1 MPATMKLS
9 NGHLVEVLLFNSVCK
24 MLKKV
29 ASIHE
34 TIEGPKHLKNVWT
47 GQIAISRLCKKAA
60 YSKYEMDFRS
70 AELLSK
76 FNLCNNNGSI
86 TENIRNIVLSLCDM
100 EDNITF
106 MTVPPI
112 ADDDDPILAQ
122 EIISLGPVLNFP
134 PNKNPR

>member
-29 ASIHE
+29 AS
-34 TIEGPKHLKNVWT
+34 TRGTVEGPKQLENVWL
-47 GQIAISRLCKKAA
+47 GRVAISRLCKKAA
-60 YSKYEMDFRS
+60 YSKYEMDFKS

-86 TENIRNIVLSLCDM
+86 TKNIRNIVLSLCDT

-106 MTVPPI
+106 MTIPPTG
-112 ADDDDPILAQ
+112 DDDDPISAQ
-122 EIISLGPVLNFP
+122 EIISLGPILNFS